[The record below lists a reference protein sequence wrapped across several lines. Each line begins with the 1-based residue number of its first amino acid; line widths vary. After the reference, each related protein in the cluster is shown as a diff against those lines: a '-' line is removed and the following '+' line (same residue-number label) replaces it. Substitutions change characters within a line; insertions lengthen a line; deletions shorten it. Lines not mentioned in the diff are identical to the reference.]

1 MRDMLGAKMLGL
13 KERIS
18 RVAEAFN
25 RRITVANGWST
36 KAEEEE
42 RARERA
48 SKLERDQL
56 RQFFESIPEP
66 CNLIQIYREF
76 GVEVEACMMRTKVLY
91 SVYLLS

>member
-1 MRDMLGAKMLGL
+1 MLASEVFSETDRLSK
-13 KERIS
+13 
-18 RVAEAFN
+18 VAEAFN
-25 RRITVANGWST
+25 RRIAVANGWST
-36 KAEEEE
+36 EAEEEE

-56 RQFFESIPEP
+56 RQFFDSIPEP